1 MNRMK
6 AISKILSYPFTVL
19 FYLFFGITI
28 VVFHAVQWICF
39 NWIGYD
45 AHKKSVD
52 YFNWTLLRCL
62 NVLGTTFHVNVDP
75 NIPFNVPIIFVSNH
89 QSMWEIPPLSWYL
102 RKYHPKFIS
111 KVELGKGIPSVSY
124 NLRHGGSILIDRKNP
139 RQSIVELVKF
149 SKYLQKFNRSA
160 VIFPEGTRGKDGV
173 PKPFKRSG
181 LQTLF
186 KKIPDG
192 YVVPVSINNSWKLQR
207 WGMFPLQIGVRFEL
221 TAHAAIKISDL
232 EVEALIDKVEEIVDS
247 KIHN

>member
-1 MNRMK
+1 MK
-6 AISKILSYPFTVL
+6 ALSKILSYPFTVL
-19 FYLFFGITI
+19 FYLAFGITI
-28 VVFHAVQWICF
+28 IVFHAIQWVCF
-39 NWIGYD
+39 NLIGYE

-62 NVLGTTFHVNVDP
+62 NVLGTTFHVNIDA
-75 NIPFNVPIIFVSNH
+75 NIPKDVPIIFVSNH

-102 RKYHPKFIS
+102 RKHHPKFIS

-124 NLRHGGSILIDRKNP
+124 NLRNGGSILIDRNNP
-139 RQSIVELVKF
+139 RQAIVELLQF
-149 SKYLQKFNRSA
+149 SKYLQKFNRSG

-186 KKIPDG
+186 KKIPNG

-221 TAHAAIKISDL
+221 TAHPAIKISDF
-232 EVEALIDKVEEIVDS
+232 EVEVLIDKVEEVVVS
-247 KIHN
+247 KIHE